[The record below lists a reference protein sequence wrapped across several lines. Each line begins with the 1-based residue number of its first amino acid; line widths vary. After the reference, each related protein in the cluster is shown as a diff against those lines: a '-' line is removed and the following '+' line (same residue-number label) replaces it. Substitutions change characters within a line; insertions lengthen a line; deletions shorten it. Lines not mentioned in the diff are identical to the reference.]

1 MHRGTDAAGR
11 VRVSAKPGTGDSGDR
26 SGRPIAIIAGT
37 GPAGMGLA
45 LRWARAGETIIIG
58 SRDPQRAQQAAAAI
72 QQKAGGKANIA
83 GMENSDACAA
93 ADILMLTVPFEGQAA
108 LLKQLKPSITPGSIL
123 IDATVPLAA
132 SVGGRAS
139 RMLGVW
145 QGSAA
150 QQAAELVPKEVS
162 VVAAFHN
169 LSAELLNA
177 LGDQGLRDPSL
188 GDRGD
193 APLDCDVIVCS
204 DDPDAA
210 QLTRDLA
217 MKIPGVRALDGGKL
231 ENARIVEQITAL
243 LIGLNIRHKG
253 HAGIRI
259 TGLPPAAY
267 R

>member
-1 MHRGTDAAGR
+1 M
-11 VRVSAKPGTGDSGDR
+11 SATGGALPI
-26 SGRPIAIIAGT
+26 RPIAIIGGT

-58 SRDPQRAQQAAAAI
+58 SRDAHRAQQTAASI
-72 QQKAGGKANIA
+72 QQKAGPQAIVS
-83 GMENSDACAA
+83 GMENSAACAA

-108 LLKQLKPSITPGSIL
+108 LLKQLKASITDGSIL

-132 SVGGRAS
+132 SLGGRAS
-139 RMLGVW
+139 RTIGVW

-150 QQAAELVPKEVS
+150 QQAAELVSNEVS

-169 LSAELLNA
+169 VSAELLN
-177 LGDQGLRDPSL
+177 
-188 GDRGD
+188 GD

-204 DDPDAA
+204 DDRDAA
-210 QLTRDLA
+210 QLTRELA
-217 MKIPGVRALDGGKL
+217 AKIPGVRAVDGGKL

-243 LIGLNIRHKG
+243 LIGMNIRHKG

-259 TGLPPAAY
+259 TGLPPTAY